1 MDLVEK
7 AAQRLA
13 QLQKAGV
20 EIPVPQAPGTPPPQV
35 PPDPIPTP
43 ERLAQALERTHAAE
57 GFAPPTPDSVRP
69 ATSVSA
75 PPVVAAPRA
84 AAVAGPRSKV
94 VQIDLDAL
102 GAAGFVT
109 PQAQRSQIADEFR
122 VIKRPI
128 IKNARERSGARAER
142 ANLIMVTS
150 AIPAEGKSFVALNLA
165 MSIALEVDS
174 TALLV
179 DADVA
184 NPSLM
189 HMTHLPPASKGL
201 LDLLTDPSIKLSDVL
216 LRTNV
221 DKLTLLPAGTA
232 HGRATEMLASETMA
246 GLLEDMASRYSDRV
260 LVFDSPPLLA
270 TTEARALASHMGQI
284 IMVVEADRTTQ
295 ALVKHALE
303 TIESCPVVMMVL
315 NKAPRPEVGSYYG
328 HHYYSAAANS

>member
-1 MDLVEK
+1 
-7 AAQRLA
+7 
-13 QLQKAGV
+13 
-20 EIPVPQAPGTPPPQV
+20 V
-35 PPDPIPTP
+35 PPAKPGAESIPTP
-43 ERLAQALERTHAAE
+43 ERFTQALERAHATDARVA
-57 GFAPPTPDSVRP
+57 GSAPAKAAAHPTPAYSP
-69 ATSVSA
+69 H
-75 PPVVAAPRA
+75 VAAD
-84 AAVAGPRSKV
+84 AGPRSKAV
-94 VQIDLDAL
+94 HIDLEAL
-102 GAAGFVT
+102 AAAGFVT

-128 IKNARERSGARAER
+128 IRNARESTGPRAER
-142 ANLIMVTS
+142 ANLVMITS

-189 HMTHLPPASKGL
+189 QMTHLPPASKGL
-201 LDLLTDPSIKLSDVL
+201 LDLLTSTDTQLADVL

-221 DKLTLLPAGTA
+221 EKLSLLPSGTA

-246 GLLEDMASRYSDRV
+246 ALLEEMASRYPDRI

-284 IMVVEADRTTQ
+284 IMVVEADRTAQ

-303 TIESCPVVMMVL
+303 TIESCPVVMMLL
-315 NKAPRPEVGSYYG
+315 NKAPRPDVGSYYG
-328 HHYYSAAANS
+328 HHYYSATAAS

>member
-1 MDLVEK
+1 MDLIEK
-7 AAQRLA
+7 AAERLA
-13 QLQKAGV
+13 QLQRAGV
-20 EIPVPQAPGTPPPQV
+20 DVPGVEVPGTPAAGAS
-35 PPDPIPTP
+35 IPTP
-43 ERLAQALERTHAAE
+43 ERLAQALERSQAPERGQSVEAHA
-57 GFAPPTPDSVRP
+57 TL
-69 ATSVSA
+69 
-75 PPVVAAPRA
+75 AAPAVGVSTPPARIARA
-84 AAVAGPRSKV
+84 TGTPAPRSKV

-102 GAAGFVT
+102 AAAGFVT
-109 PQAQRSQIADEFR
+109 PKAQRSQIADEFR

-128 IKNARERSGARAER
+128 IKHARERTGARAER

-189 HMTHLPPASKGL
+189 HMTHLPPSSKGL
-201 LDLLTDPSIKLSDVL
+201 LDLLTDPDIELPDVL
-216 LRTNV
+216 LKTNV

-328 HHYYSAAANS
+328 QHYYSAAAAS

>member
-13 QLQKAGV
+13 QLQKAGIDV
-20 EIPVPQAPGTPPPQV
+20 PVPQAPGTPPP
-35 PPDPIPTP
+35 PAAESIPTP
-43 ERLAQALERTHAAE
+43 ERLAQAIEALERAPSEVSPLLVAPRQLAPHASS
-57 GFAPPTPDSVRP
+57 APAPVSRP
-69 ATSVSA
+69 AE
-75 PPVVAAPRA
+75 P
-84 AAVAGPRSKV
+84 AGPRSKV

-102 GAAGFVT
+102 SAAGFVT

-128 IKNARERSGARAER
+128 IKHARERAGARGDR
-142 ANLIMVTS
+142 ANLVMVTS

-165 MSIALEVDS
+165 MSIALELDS

-201 LDLLTDPSIKLSDVL
+201 LDLLTDPDIKLPDVL
-216 LRTNV
+216 LKTNV
-221 DKLTLLPAGTA
+221 EKLTLLPAGTA
-232 HGRATEMLASETMA
+232 QGRATEMLASESMA
-246 GLLEDMASRYSDRV
+246 GLLEEMASRYSDRV

-284 IMVVEADRTTQ
+284 VMVVEADRTTQ
-295 ALVKHALE
+295 VLVKHALE
-303 TIESCPVVMMVL
+303 TIESCPNVMLVL

-328 HHYYSAAANS
+328 HNYYSAAATP

>member
-13 QLQKAGV
+13 QLQNAGV
-20 EIPVPQAPGTPPPQV
+20 EIPVPQMTGSAAGQGSL
-35 PPDPIPTP
+35 PDPIPTP
-43 ERLAQALERTHAAE
+43 ERLAQALERSQAAE
-57 GFAPPTPDSVRP
+57 GHPVNPAPTRS
-69 ATSVSA
+69 
-75 PPVVAAPRA
+75 AAPSPSAYVPHTA
-84 AAVAGPRSKV
+84 APMGSRSKV
-94 VQIDLDAL
+94 VHIDLEAL
-102 GAAGFVT
+102 AAAGFVT

-128 IKNARERSGARAER
+128 IKNAHERTGARAER
-142 ANLIMVTS
+142 ANLVMVTS

-189 HMTHLPPASKGL
+189 QMTHLPPSSKGL
-201 LDLLTDPSIKLSDVL
+201 LDLLTDPQMSLHDVL
-216 LRTNV
+216 LKTNV

-246 GLLEDMASRYSDRV
+246 DLVEDMASRYADRIM
-260 LVFDSPPLLA
+260 VFDSPPLLA
-270 TTEARALASHMGQI
+270 TTEARALAAHMGQI
-284 IMVVEADRTTQ
+284 VMVVEADRTTQ

-328 HHYYSAAANS
+328 QHYYSAAATS

>member
-13 QLQKAGV
+13 QLKKAGV
-20 EIPVPQAPGTPPPQV
+20 EVPVPDASAGAAPASPGTEV
-35 PPDPIPTP
+35 IPTP
-43 ERLAQALERTHAAE
+43 ERLAQALERTQPLEA
-57 GFAPPTPDSVRP
+57 R
-69 ATSVSA
+69 
-75 PPVVAAPRA
+75 PPVVAAAIATPGRA
-84 AAVAGPRSKV
+84 AAPALPSHELRAAAQGGARSKV
-94 VQIDLDAL
+94 VQIDLEAL
-102 GAAGFVT
+102 AAAGFVT

-122 VIKRPI
+122 VLKRPI
-128 IKNARERSGARAER
+128 IRNARERIGARAER

-150 AIPAEGKSFVALNLA
+150 AIPAEGKSFIALNLA

-174 TALLV
+174 HALLI

-201 LDLLTDPSIKLSDVL
+201 LDLLTNGDTKLHDVL

-221 DKLTLLPAGTA
+221 EKLTLLPSGTS

-246 GLLEDMASRYSDRV
+246 ALLEDMASRYPDRI

-270 TTEARALASHMGQI
+270 TTEARALASHI
-284 IMVVEADRTTQ
+284 LMVVEADRTTQ
-295 ALVKHALE
+295 TLVKHALE

-328 HHYYSAAANS
+328 HHYYANTATS

>member
-20 EIPVPQAPGTPPPQV
+20 EVPVPETPAAPTSQGPGAER
-35 PPDPIPTP
+35 IPTP
-43 ERLAQALERTHAAE
+43 ERLADALQRAQVPEVRAVDPAPSKAE
-57 GFAPPTPDSVRP
+57 GSATPGRSPR
-69 ATSVSA
+69 
-75 PPVVAAPRA
+75 VAAA
-84 AAVAGPRSKV
+84 AGSRSKV
-94 VQIDLDAL
+94 VHIDLEAL
-102 GAAGFVT
+102 AAAGFVT

-128 IKNARERSGARAER
+128 IRNAHERIGARGER
-142 ANLIMVTS
+142 ANLVMVTS
-150 AIPAEGKSFVALNLA
+150 AIPAEGKSFIALNLA

-174 TALLV
+174 HALLV

-189 HMTHLPPASKGL
+189 HMTHLPPTSKGL
-201 LDLLTDPSIKLSDVL
+201 LDLLTNGDTELHDVL
-216 LRTNV
+216 LKTNV
-221 DKLTLLPAGTA
+221 EKLTLLPSGTA

-246 GLLEDMASRYSDRV
+246 GLLEDMASRYPDRI

-284 IMVVEADRTTQ
+284 LMVVEADRTTQ
-295 ALVKHALE
+295 VLVKHALE

-328 HHYYSAAANS
+328 HSYYSPTTAS